1 MPQLNF
7 KNGSSWV
14 LHRDIFY
21 PVGAVFISRY
31 NTSPASLYGGQWNQL
46 ADGVLG
52 TSTDHEK
59 GTYFGSD
66 THTITEREM
75 PPHAHGMDKPLL
87 FDAGW
92 FTPTDG
98 LAHPDNGSG
107 GRTPFGNGHVEMYKT
122 GGGKQCLLS
131 KELTTSTFGYVPPRV
146 FWGGVIV

>member
-21 PVGAVFISRY
+21 PVGSLFISRD
-31 NTSPASLYGGQWNQL
+31 NTSPAELYGGQWNQL

-66 THTITEREM
+66 THTIAVDEM
-75 PPHAHGMDKPLL
+75 PKHKHNVENVIYDY
-87 FDAGW
+87 GW
-92 FTPTDG
+92 QKPTDG
-98 LAHPDNGSG
+98 LAHPDNGAG
-107 GRTPFGNGHVEMYKT
+107 VNTPFGNGTKTTRST
-122 GGGKQCLLS
+122 GGGQAMSLVQR
-131 KELTTSTFGYVPPRV
+131 TYNVNIWVRTA
-146 FWGGVIV
+146 